1 MSKKKETTPTDTP
14 KNGAAPKAVGKAA
27 NEAIAYAEQ
36 AGVAKAKGE
45 APEPGKAGEA
55 APSVVVVPQ
64 AEGRPAAKVRPARGR
79 PSPMRRRR
87 PAKTSPR

>member
-64 AEGRPAAKVRPARGR
+64 AEGRPAAKGEARPGEAI
-79 PSPMRRRR
+79 
-87 PAKTSPR
+87 AHAAQAALEDIA